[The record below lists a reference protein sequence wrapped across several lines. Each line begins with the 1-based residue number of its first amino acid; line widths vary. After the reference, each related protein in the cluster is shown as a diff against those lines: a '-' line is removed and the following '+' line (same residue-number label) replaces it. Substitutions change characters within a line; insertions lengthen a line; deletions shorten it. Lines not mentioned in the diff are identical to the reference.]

1 MKWNGKKSVKLKLP
15 SIKEID
21 SVTTLETF
29 QNSLDNGVKKEK
41 AKEEKK
47 EMLGSSALRAEVHSN
62 GFAKHV
68 EVPAAGFDNKESRPL
83 LANSPPSFQN
93 HMKKPDTL
101 KLDMSPI
108 GYV

>member
-1 MKWNGKKSVKLKLP
+1 MKLKLP

-21 SVTTLETF
+21 GVTTLETF
-29 QNSLDNGVKKEK
+29 QSSLDNGVKKEK

-47 EMLGSSALRAEVHSN
+47 EMLLGSSALRADVHSN

>member
-1 MKWNGKKSVKLKLP
+1 MKLKLR

-21 SVTTLETF
+21 GATTLETF

-47 EMLGSSALRAEVHSN
+47 EMLGSSALRADVHSN

-68 EVPAAGFDNKESRPL
+68 EVDNKDSRPL

-101 KLDMSPI
+101 KLDISPI
-108 GYV
+108 G